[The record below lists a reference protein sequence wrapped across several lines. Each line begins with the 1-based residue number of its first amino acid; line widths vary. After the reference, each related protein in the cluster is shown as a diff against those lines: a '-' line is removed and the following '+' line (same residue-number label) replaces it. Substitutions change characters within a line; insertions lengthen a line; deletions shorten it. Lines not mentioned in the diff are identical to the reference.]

1 MGDKAIVQV
10 SKILSEYFSFGTT
23 SCVRFGGEEF
33 LVILEKADIHQ
44 AKMHAE
50 KYREAIFQYDWQQIL
65 GERALTVSI
74 GITLH
79 REGENTQRTFHRA
92 DKALYR
98 AKASGRN
105 QVCVE

>member
-1 MGDKAIVQV
+1 FRGA
-10 SKILSEYFSFGTT
+10 

-33 LVILEKADIHQ
+33 LVILENVTSDMAQ
-44 AKMHAE
+44 MHAE
-50 KYREAIFQYDWQQIL
+50 TYRQRIFDFPWQDVL
-65 GERALTVSI
+65 GERGLTVSI

-79 REGENTQRTFHRA
+79 REGENTQRTFYRA

-98 AKASGRN
+98 AKANGRN